1 MIRPITGA
9 ECYGEGEGKSMR
21 AGQLVTSSC
30 VCKNLEGAGFPFQV
44 ESLEDGVDD
53 AVHAFHV
60 HKAHH
65 GPSSVAHFHEAA
77 LDHVGGA
84 QFMPQMS
91 GKGEEQTAV
100 RASLALSASPQ
111 RDNGA
116 ASGKNTS
123 TPTASAH
130 LLHTFVP
137 G

>member
-1 MIRPITGA
+1 
-9 ECYGEGEGKSMR
+9 MR
-21 AGQLVTSSC
+21 VFHSRL
-30 VCKNLEGAGFPFQV
+30 NLC
-44 ESLEDGVDD
+44 EDGVDD

-116 ASGKNTS
+116 AGGKDTS
-123 TPTASAH
+123 TLTASAH